1 MKSKQ
6 LPAAGGRRSCTV
18 GMLHLLFDIFP
29 LYLGGGVLVVLA
41 DVLCGISHKHTHT
54 HTHTDRN
61 TISLFSISGSL
72 PHLVCTCFS
81 ANCFLF
87 LHVTLSYF
95 FFVFLFLVYFSSLSF
110 LPYLAAVADSEGL
123 GNSYLFIYF
132 FLTADTVRRG
142 GLAATAPLHVARQ
155 AHAAGRLAVPRPVP
169 SFKPVPFKQEKFL
182 SMKSRTAETYFNT
195 RKHILKRAADVQLQ
209 VRKRQQGQSGE
220 EGDACSDRILRG
232 NPLTPHMAD
241 EIDAWNRSLKGL
253 EALQG
258 FVLTDELIYGAIS
271 KNIRLG
277 AFPYALDWLKKCARE
292 RRIPVPTAMLHDV
305 RLFIDFVQS
314 VLPSSNLSL
323 TRAHEALLAGTFVMA
338 GSSGFAT
345 NETRAAA
352 PIGSSDAESGEE
364 THAVQLMNSTPYV
377 RYLFKELY
385 IPLWECLVELG
396 LLPLE
401 RIHKAETDGEHSL
414 REACHDDMVLDLV
427 SRLCCS
433 PCSDATSFSSCSPS
447 PLSSSSSSHVTSL
460 DGRDN
465 ATAAVLKDYT
475 GLLLALVQCAAE
487 AKEVNLLIELQL
499 MFCMLFV
506 EPSIPGESTSGWK
519 LKTTLWC
526 HCQSDE
532 ELLCRFANE
541 FIAALYYGR
550 LAYQG
555 EMSLHRH
562 ICDSFGIGHDNED
575 GDDADSS
582 NSKGNNNNNDDD
594 DDDASD
600 DEREGGM
607 NCKEHEGNEDNLSS
621 SLSHGKLRALDSMD
635 VSSSASW
642 SGSRWQKALDDIL
655 RNLLQNEVST
665 LADASVYAALV
676 LEDPAL
682 IPKGDNSTGN
692 YRFSKVEIEWMRMH
706 LDICRRCHHGENVV
720 SELEEFFLPGG
731 MVTQGL
737 ENSISNVEDQQC
749 FLALV
754 MDTIVGVVAA
764 STAPATERYTLMVR
778 VLTEFLIRMEEVWKK
793 QQKQQNEEAIFLQ
806 LPLYS
811 AASAMVL
818 LSPLL
823 RTNSSPERVNR
834 DAMDLNDAAALHKD
848 ALRLLH
854 ELLRSVLNQP
864 TGFGNAYSVVLM
876 LLTQA
881 EMWEE
886 VLRLLRKLDELGEEG
901 GAAHGISSVIL
912 DQRVWA
918 WLFRRARDAGRA
930 DICLFLR
937 QRREKL
943 FY

>member
-1 MKSKQ
+1 
-6 LPAAGGRRSCTV
+6 
-18 GMLHLLFDIFP
+18 
-29 LYLGGGVLVVLA
+29 
-41 DVLCGISHKHTHT
+41 
-54 HTHTDRN
+54 
-61 TISLFSISGSL
+61 
-72 PHLVCTCFS
+72 
-81 ANCFLF
+81 
-87 LHVTLSYF
+87 
-95 FFVFLFLVYFSSLSF
+95 
-110 LPYLAAVADSEGL
+110 
-123 GNSYLFIYF
+123 
-132 FLTADTVRRG
+132 
-142 GLAATAPLHVARQ
+142 
-155 AHAAGRLAVPRPVP
+155 
-169 SFKPVPFKQEKFL
+169 
-182 SMKSRTAETYFNT
+182 MKSRTAETYFNT

-209 VRKRQQGQSGE
+209 VRKRQQGQSE
-220 EGDACSDRILRG
+220 KEGDACCDRILRG

-277 AFPYALDWLKKCARE
+277 AFPYALDWLRKCARE
-292 RRIPVPTAMLHDV
+292 RRIPFPTAVLHDV

-323 TRAHEALLAGTFVMA
+323 TRAHEALLGGTFVTTGPTA
-338 GSSGFAT
+338 LAT
-345 NETRAAA
+345 TEAKTAVS
-352 PIGSSDAESGEE
+352 IGSSDAESGEE
-364 THAVQLMNSTPYV
+364 THAVQLVNSSPYV

-401 RIHKAETDGEHSL
+401 RSHEAETGWEQSL
-414 REACHDDMVLDLV
+414 REARHDEMVLDLFG
-427 SRLCCS
+427 RLCCC
-433 PCSDATSFSSCSPS
+433 PCSDGASFLSSTPS
-447 PLSSSSSSHVTSL
+447 HLSSSSSSRDTTL
-460 DGRDN
+460 DGRDKS
-465 ATAAVLKDYT
+465 TAAVLEEYT

-487 AKEVNLLIELQL
+487 AKEVKLLIELQL

-506 EPSIPGESTSGWK
+506 APSTPGESKSGWK
-519 LKTTLWC
+519 LKKTFWC
-526 HCQSDE
+526 HSQSDE
-532 ELLCRFANE
+532 ELLCRFSNE
-541 FIAALYYGR
+541 FISALYYGR
-550 LAYQG
+550 LAYQS

-562 ICDSFGIGHDNED
+562 ICSLFNVAHDNED

-582 NSKGNNNNNDDD
+582 NIDSNNNDEENDD
-594 DDDASD
+594 DGDDND
-600 DEREGGM
+600 DREGGM
-607 NCKEHEGNEDNLSS
+607 KCKEHDGDEDKLPS
-621 SLSHGKLRALDSMD
+621 SLSKGKLRALDSMD
-635 VSSSASW
+635 VSSSTSW
-642 SGSRWQKALDDIL
+642 PESRRQKTLDDIL
-655 RNLLQNEVST
+655 RNLIQNEAST

-692 YRFSKVEIEWMRMH
+692 HRFSKVEVEWMRVH
-706 LDICRRCHHGENVV
+706 LDISRRCHNGENVA
-720 SELEEFFLPGG
+720 SELEEFFLLGG
-731 MVTQGL
+731 VVAQGL
-737 ENSISNVEDQQC
+737 ETSISNMEDQQC

-754 MDTIVGVVAA
+754 METIVGVVAA

-778 VLTEFLIRMEEVWKK
+778 VMTELLIRMEETQKK
-793 QQKQQNEEAIFLQ
+793 QQKEQREEATLLQ

-823 RTNSSPERVNR
+823 RTISSPERVNG
-834 DAMDLNDAAALHKD
+834 DAMDLNDAAALQKD
-848 ALRLLH
+848 ALRLLQ
-854 ELLRSVLNQP
+854 EMVRSVLNQP

-876 LLTQA
+876 LLTQV

-886 VLRLLRKLDELGEEG
+886 VQRLLHKLDESGEEG
-901 GAAHGISSVIL
+901 GAAHGFSSVIL

-918 WLFRRARDAGRA
+918 WLFRKARDAGRA